1 MPSALSGILWALVL
15 ILGNGF
21 FVSAEF
27 ALISARRAQIEPLAE
42 AGSLQARTTIHAM
55 EKVPLLLA
63 ASQIGVTICSLLLLV
78 IAEPAIHELL
88 SPSLHLTGWGE
99 AVETGV
105 AFALT
110 LTLVSFMHVVV
121 GEMIPKQI
129 SFAIPE
135 RAALILVPML
145 FGFARLLTP
154 LVYFLNASAN
164 LVLKSVGVKP
174 KDEANSAFTLDQV
187 EDIVEHS
194 TREGVLSDSSGTI
207 SNAFE
212 FTEKRVSDVAVAV
225 DQLVVFDYLVTPRE
239 IEQAVA
245 KYGFSRYVLRSED
258 GEITSY
264 LHLKDVIDL
273 RLDEAD
279 RAVPAKRIRSLLSL
293 PASMELEDALA
304 SMKRVQAH
312 LAKSFDPQGN
322 ITGVLFLED
331 IIEELVG
338 EVDDSTRR

>member
-1 MPSALSGILWALVL
+1 MPNSVAGILWAIFLV
-15 ILGNGF
+15 LGNGF
-21 FVSAEF
+21 FVGAEF

-42 AGSLQARTTIHAM
+42 AGSLQARTTIRAM

-88 SPSLHLTGWGE
+88 APALHLTGWGE
-99 AVETGV
+99 AVESGV

-110 LTLVSFMHVVV
+110 LTLVSFLHVVL

-129 SFAIPE
+129 SFAVPE

-145 FGFARLLTP
+145 FGFARVLTP
-154 LVYFLNASAN
+154 LVYFLNSAAN
-164 LVLKSVGVKP
+164 LVLKSVGIKP

-207 SNAFE
+207 SNTFE
-212 FTEKRVSDVAVAV
+212 FTEKKVSQVAVAV
-225 DQLVVFDYLVTPRE
+225 DQLVIFDYQVTPRE

-245 KYGFSRYVLRSED
+245 KHGFSRYVLRSVD
-258 GEITSY
+258 GEITGY

-279 RAVPAKRIRSLLSL
+279 RPVPAKRIRSLLSL

-312 LAKSFDPQGN
+312 VAKAFDSQGN

-338 EVDDSTRR
+338 EVDDITRR